1 MTRFLLIFALLGA
14 GACAPAPAE
23 RTTSPSS
30 DDDTAAPD
38 APDAHGRTAEG
49 DFYVS
54 NVDQLHDAA
63 AAAAPGDV
71 IVMANGTWSDADI
84 LFETNGAEG
93 DSVRLEAETR
103 GHVILSGRSKLR
115 IGGDYLVVDGL
126 RFEGGGL
133 PDGSHVIQF
142 RGDDNDTNHSRLTQ
156 TSIIDYNPENWRDEG
171 KWVSLYGTHNRVDH
185 SYFAGKTHDGATVVV
200 WLDDNPNHHRI
211 DHNFFGPRPLLG
223 KNGGES
229 IRIGTSHWS
238 MSDSETL
245 VEHNLF
251 YRNDG
256 EHEIISNKSGK
267 NVYRHNTFLESQ
279 GTLTLRH
286 GNEALVAGNFFI
298 GNGVRN
304 TGGSR
309 LIGERHRVIN
319 NYYEN
324 LTGTEFKGA
333 LPVVNGIPNSPLN
346 RYFQVKDA
354 VVAFNTFV
362 NCKYTFVIG
371 AGVSE
376 EATLPPEN
384 LTIANNVVQTDSR
397 EPVIT
402 IRAEPIDPQWE
413 GNVFAGSSLGLPQ
426 TPDGIMMA
434 DPMLR
439 PAGAIW
445 RPSANSP
452 VYGGAAGGCGWV
464 DEDVDGQRRPP
475 EPRDAGADARSEM
488 PIVYH
493 PLSPSDVGPSWLHV
507 SLEEPFRP
515 SSTRDIPNTLILDG
529 HALAVARH
537 RAQQR
542 GSDLQPALETLRRE
556 ADEALTAGPFS
567 VVHKKKLPPSGDR
580 HDYASIGIYW
590 WPDPDQDDGLPYIQ
604 KDGLVNPEARDDTY
618 DKASLTA
625 MRSAVPTLA
634 LGYFFFGDERYAEH
648 AADLIRTWFVNPETR
663 MNPNARFAQTIPGRD
678 VVRGVG
684 IIELRRLIDV
694 VDAVALLEGSDT
706 LTPSD
711 HQALQE
717 WFSDYLDWL
726 LESEHGI
733 DERERQN
740 NHGTWYDVQVAAYGV
755 YTGRM
760 NVARDAVRRGE
771 HTRLEQL
778 LPDGRQPHELER
790 TKAFDYSVFN
800 LHALMNLARLGE
812 HAGVALWQHDTEDD
826 ASIRAA
832 YEWLLPYIKDRSD
845 WPYDQIVSIDAY
857 DVHELVRRA
866 HRRWGT
872 PGFDALEPE
881 LPGYDA
887 ESSRINLLHPSL
899 HRPEVLAK
907 ESR

>member
-1 MTRFLLIFALLGA
+1 MMRLLLIITLLSV
-14 GACAPAPAE
+14 GACAVVPAE
-23 RTTSPSS
+23 RVASPST
-30 DDDTAAPD
+30 DEALGTDHATRPAN
-38 APDAHGRTAEG
+38 G

-54 NVDQLHDAA
+54 NVDELDDAVDAA
-63 AAAAPGDV
+63 KPGDA
-71 IVMANGTWSDADI
+71 IVMANGTWDDADI
-84 LFETNGAEG
+84 LFETMGAEG
-93 DSVRLEAETR
+93 DSITLRAETP
-103 GHVILSGRSKLR
+103 GHVVLTGRSKLR
-115 IGGDYLVVDGL
+115 IGGDYLIVDGL
-126 RFEGGGL
+126 RFENGGL

-142 RGDDNDTNHSRLTQ
+142 RGDDNDTHHSRLTR
-156 TSIIDYNPENWRDEG
+156 TAIIDYSPDDWRAEG
-171 KWVSLYGTHNRVDH
+171 KWVSMYGTNNRIDHN
-185 SYFAGKTHDGATVVV
+185 YFAGKTHDGSTVVV
-200 WLDDNPNHHRI
+200 WLDGEPNHHRI

-286 GNEALVAGNFFI
+286 GNEALVEGNFFI

-309 LIGERHRVIN
+309 LIGERHRVVN

-324 LTGTEFKGA
+324 LTGAEFKAA

-362 NCKYTFVIG
+362 NCKYTFVLG
-371 AGVSE
+371 AGSSE
-376 EATLPPEN
+376 EAILPPEN
-384 LTIANNVVQTDSR
+384 LTIANNVVQTDSP

-402 IRAEPIDPQWE
+402 LRSQPINLHWE
-413 GNVFAGSSLGLPQ
+413 GNVFDGSSLGLAERPH
-426 TPDGIMMA
+426 GILEQN
-434 DPMLR
+434 PMLR
-439 PAGAIW
+439 PAEAIW
-445 RPSANSP
+445 RPAAGSP
-452 VYGGAAGGCGWV
+452 VFGAAASGYDWIL
-464 DEDVDGQRRPP
+464 EDIDGQPRPL
-475 EPRDAGADARSEM
+475 EPRDSGADARSEA
-488 PIVYH
+488 PIVHH
-493 PLSPSDVGPSWLHV
+493 PLTPADVGPPWLHV
-507 SLEEPFRP
+507 SLEDPLRP
-515 SSTRDIPNTLILDG
+515 TSTHDIPGTLILDG
-529 HALAVARH
+529 HALAVARR
-537 RAQQR
+537 RAKQT
-542 GSDLQPALETLRRE
+542 GSELQPALDELRKE
-556 ADEALTAGPFS
+556 ADEALKAGPFS

-580 HDYASIGIYW
+580 HDYATIGIYW
-590 WPDPDQDDGLPYIQ
+590 WPDPEQEDGLPYIR
-604 KDGLVNPEARDDTY
+604 KDGIVNPESGDDSY
-618 DKASLTA
+618 DKASITG

-648 AADLIRTWFVNPETR
+648 AADLIRTWFIDPETR

-684 IIELRRLIDV
+684 IIEVRRLIDV
-694 VDAVALLEGSDT
+694 IDAVALLEGSQT
-706 LTPSD
+706 LTASD
-711 HQALQE
+711 HEALKQ
-717 WFSDYLDWL
+717 WFSDFLDWL

-733 DERERQN
+733 DELERQN
-740 NHGTWYDVQVAAYGV
+740 NHGTWYDVQVAAYGI

-760 NVARDAVRRGE
+760 DVAREAVSRGE
-771 HTRLEQL
+771 HTRLVQL

-812 HAGVALWQHDTEDD
+812 HAGIALWQHDTEED
-826 ASIRAA
+826 ASIRGA
-832 YEWLLPYIKDRSD
+832 YEWLLPYVEDRSD
-845 WPYDQIVSIDAY
+845 WPYDQIADVNAY
-857 DVHELVRRA
+857 DVHELARRA

-872 PGFDALEPE
+872 PSFEAMAPD

-887 ESSRINLLHPSL
+887 ESSRVNLLYPPL
-899 HRPEVLAK
+899 RGPELLVK
-907 ESR
+907 EFPIE